1 MWFVQGNNLQMA
13 EGDFGM
19 ELPVTVSGVTLGE
32 NDSLLFTFK
41 DNANGNT
48 ILTKQFSNVSQN
60 TVNLVFSSSESALF
74 SVGIY
79 VYSLDWYQSGHFMC
93 NIILR
98 STLQVVDKA

>member
-1 MWFVQGNNLQMA
+1 MWFVQGSNLQMA

-32 NDSLLFTFK
+32 NDTLLFTFK

-74 SVGIY
+74 PVGIY
-79 VYSLDWYQSGHFMC
+79 VYSLDWYQNGHFMC